1 MRITVVAKIIAGFV
15 LFGVL
20 LLITTA
26 MTYSGLTDI
35 RESADEVVQ
44 VNMPE
49 LRQVG
54 DVQLKIGELRYLT
67 LKAYQAQTVEQ
78 LQSLAQIFKQEQGQL
93 DNMLSK
99 ADALIQTAQSQ
110 AIFDQSRDSINA
122 YLEASQTMMDAR
134 LAAMR
139 LAIQLA
145 TSFEEFR
152 FAAQDAGANL
162 LDLAY
167 LDGAEEDKALAALV
181 GAGNRIDN
189 IIMSLVT
196 ATKEYIA
203 ETDPQNSNI
212 IADNVRLA
220 LGDIR
225 TNSDFVNR
233 QANGVDT
240 DGLID
245 AYNEQM
251 AQVYELMDGDQG
263 LIAAQQQRIELIE
276 RAEASLQRAET
287 SLEQAYAQI
296 SQMADQIRSS
306 TEQGQNQILNV
317 VESNQLRSIVI
328 MLVALGM
335 VIAIGVIVSRSISR
349 PLDKIR
355 SSLRVLANGD
365 LNHRADDSGEDEFAS
380 LARNVNQLA
389 ASLRDVVQEI
399 ATQAN
404 NLEHAIGETVELS
417 RRTSSQMDAQQT
429 QIGQTSEN
437 TRFVRDSSHAI
448 MEQIN
453 SGMSRVSEAS
463 EQASQVGD
471 LVTMSRTQASKQ
483 AEQADQSAAIIHRL
497 NENSSRISGILDVI
511 KNIAE
516 QTNLLALNAAIEAA
530 RAGEQ
535 GRGFAV
541 VADEVRTLANR
552 TSQSTSEIEQMIMA
566 LQSDANQAVEAIE
579 TGKSQANES
588 LQVAQ
593 QVDASVSQI
602 LAAIS
607 QIEQV
612 NRQVSDDA
620 GSQDKALD
628 EISDKLSSVVE
639 LAQQSVQTTEA
650 TADAS
655 VTLTRLVESLRQSIN
670 RFSL

>member
-212 IADNVRLA
+212 IADNVRLT

-276 RAEASLQRAET
+276 RAVASLQRAET

-306 TEQGQNQILNV
+306 TEQGQNQILNI